1 MILSEML
8 SLCSHKPTTHRSVGS
23 HARRDQLLLVQIP
36 NFNVSTQISK
46 STKQHQIAEIIEV
59 NTIPDTSAEIKDC
72 IAFEIEQ
79 RRFGWIVAVRDEE
92 IVGLW
97 RPFDAMH
104 WPFSGCKEQLIVNY
118 HISHLNAAHNSPN
131 GTE

>member
-1 MILSEML
+1 MF
-8 SLCSHKPTTHRSVGS
+8 SLYCHTVTTHRSVSS

-36 NFNVSTQISK
+36 NFDVSAQISEP
-46 STKQHQIAEIIEV
+46 TKQHQVAKVIEV
-59 NTIPDTSAEIKDC
+59 NAIPNASAEIKDC
-72 IAFEIEQ
+72 IALEIEQ
-79 RRFGWIVAVRDEE
+79 RRFGWIVAIYDEE

-104 WPFSGCKEQLIVNY
+104 WPFGGWKKQLNVNNHMSY
-118 HISHLNAAHNSPN
+118 HLNAAHNSPN